1 MSERPYTVCHIL
13 SSLDGKIDGS
23 FMSAPETALAL
34 RAYADIRGQYD
45 CAATVYGT
53 ITMIEGYADG
63 LAPVLPEQ
71 SRSLPRTDRVA
82 DAGAGHYIVSVDPK
96 GTLGFRSN
104 TIEKKGRPK
113 AHIIQV
119 LTEQVSDRY
128 IAYLREKDVS
138 YIFAGAD
145 SLDCTVMVKKL
156 KSLFDIQRLM
166 LAGGGVMDWSF
177 AQEGLIDELS
187 IVLAPVADGD
197 RSGASLFES
206 AGFYERERPA
216 AFSLLSAERRDGG
229 VLWLRYRKKNKE

>member
-13 SSLDGKIDGS
+13 TSLDGKIDGS
-23 FMSAPETALAL
+23 FMSAPETAPAL
-34 RAYADIRGQYD
+34 RAYSDIRGQYD
-45 CAATVYGT
+45 CPATVYGT
-53 ITMIEGYADG
+53 ITMIEGYAEG

-71 SRSLPRTDRVA
+71 SHSLPRKDHVA

-104 TIEKKGRPK
+104 AIEKKSRPK

-128 IAYLREKDVS
+128 IAYLREKDIS

-145 SLDCTVMVKKL
+145 GLECTAMVKKL
-156 KSLFDIQRLM
+156 KELFGIQRLM

-197 RSGASLFES
+197 RAGASLFES
-206 AGFYERERPA
+206 AGFYEREHPA

>member
-1 MSERPYTVCHIL
+1 MSERPYIVCHIL
-13 SSLDGKIDGS
+13 TSLDGKIDGS
-23 FMSAPETALAL
+23 FMSAPETAPAL
-34 RAYADIRGQYD
+34 RAYGDIRSQYD

-71 SRSLPRTDRVA
+71 SRSLPRTDHVA
-82 DAGAGHYIVSVDPK
+82 DAGADHYIVSVDPK
-96 GTLGFRSN
+96 GTLGFWSDI
-104 TIEKKGRPK
+104 IEKKGRPR

-128 IAYLREKDVS
+128 IAYLREKDIS

-145 SLDCTVMVKKL
+145 RLDCAVMVKKL
-156 KSLFDIQRLM
+156 KSLFGVQRLM

-197 RSGASLFES
+197 RAGASLFER
-206 AGFYERERPA
+206 AGFYEKEHPT
-216 AFSLLSAERRDGG
+216 AFSLLSAEQRDGG